1 MDYLNEKHLQLEQ
14 ALKMWQRA
22 LEAPFSDLNRD
33 ASIQRYEFSFE
44 LLWKVVKKYL
54 KEIEGF
60 ECNSPK
66 SCFREI
72 RMTLGLSE
80 ADIEI
85 CISMTEDR
93 NLSVHTYSEKMANDL
108 YKKFPEYLRVSKLI
122 AEKIKEK
129 AGFISLQI

>member
-1 MDYLNEKHLQLEQ
+1 MDYLEEKSAQLEQ
-14 ALKMWQRA
+14 ALKKWKQVLDM
-22 LEAPFSDLNRD
+22 PFSDVSRD

-72 RMTLGLSE
+72 RMTLELSDS
-80 ADIEI
+80 DIET

-93 NLSVHTYSEKMANDL
+93 NLSVHTYSEEMANDL
-108 YKKFPEYLRVSKLI
+108 YVKLPEYARV
-122 AEKIKEK
+122 AELTLKKIKEK
-129 AGFISLQI
+129 AKL

>member
-1 MDYLNEKHLQLEQ
+1 MDYLEEKHAQLEQ
-14 ALKMWQRA
+14 ALKKWKQA
-22 LEAPFSDLNRD
+22 LDAPFSDLSRD

-66 SCFREI
+66 SCFREV
-72 RMTLGLSE
+72 RMTLE
-80 ADIEI
+80 MNEDDIET

-93 NLSVHTYSEKMANDL
+93 NLSVHTYSEEMANSL
-108 YKKFPEYLRVSKLI
+108 YAKLPEYVRVSKLI
-122 AEKIKEK
+122 AKKIKEK
-129 AGFISLQI
+129 AGL

>member
-1 MDYLNEKHLQLEQ
+1 MDYLEEKHAQLEQ
-14 ALKMWQRA
+14 ALKMWENA
-22 LEAPFSDLNRD
+22 LNTTFSDISRD

-72 RMTLGLSE
+72 RMTLELNES
-80 ADIEI
+80 DIET
-85 CISMTEDR
+85 CINMTEDR
-93 NLSVHTYSEKMANDL
+93 NLSVHTYSEEMANNL
-108 YKKFPEYLRVSKLI
+108 YAKLPEYARVARLI
-122 AEKIKEK
+122 AVKIKEK
-129 AGFISLQI
+129 AKL

>member
-1 MDYLNEKHLQLEQ
+1 MDYLEEKHTQLEQ
-14 ALKMWQRA
+14 ALKKWKQVLDM
-22 LEAPFSDLNRD
+22 PFSDINRD

-72 RMTLGLSE
+72 RMTLDLNES
-80 ADIEI
+80 DIEI

-93 NLSVHTYSEKMANDL
+93 NLSVHTYSEEMANNL
-108 YKKFPEYLRVSKLI
+108 YAKLPEYARVSKLI
-122 AEKIKEK
+122 AKKIKEK
-129 AGFISLQI
+129 AKI

>member
-1 MDYLNEKHLQLEQ
+1 MDYLEAKYAQLEQ
-14 ALKMWQRA
+14 ALKKWEQA

-72 RMTLGLSE
+72 RMTLDLNESN
-80 ADIEI
+80 IEI

-93 NLSVHTYSEKMANDL
+93 NLSVHTYSEEMANNL
-108 YKKFPEYLRVSKLI
+108 YAKLPEYAKVSKLI
-122 AEKIKEK
+122 AQKIKEK
-129 AGFISLQI
+129 AGL

>member
-1 MDYLNEKHLQLEQ
+1 MDYLEEKSAQLEQ
-14 ALKMWQRA
+14 ALKKWKQVLDM
-22 LEAPFSDLNRD
+22 PFSDVSRD

-72 RMTLGLSE
+72 RMTLELSDS
-80 ADIEI
+80 DIET

-93 NLSVHTYSEKMANDL
+93 NLSVHTYSEEMANDL
-108 YKKFPEYLRVSKLI
+108 YVKLPEYARVAELI
-122 AEKIKEK
+122 LKKIKEK
-129 AGFISLQI
+129 AKL

>member
-1 MDYLNEKHLQLEQ
+1 MDYLGEKHAQLEQ
-14 ALKMWQRA
+14 ALKMWEKA
-22 LEAPFSDLNRD
+22 LNTTFSDISRD

-44 LLWKVVKKYL
+44 LLWKVIKKYL

-72 RMTLGLSE
+72 RMTLE
-80 ADIEI
+80 MNETDIET

-93 NLSVHTYSEKMANDL
+93 NLSVHTYSEEMANNL
-108 YKKFPEYLRVSKLI
+108 YAKLPEYARVSKLI
-122 AEKIKEK
+122 AKKIKEK
-129 AGFISLQI
+129 AKL

>member
-1 MDYLNEKHLQLEQ
+1 M
-14 ALKMWQRA
+14 
-22 LEAPFSDLNRD
+22 PFSDVSRD

-72 RMTLGLSE
+72 RMTLELSD
-80 ADIEI
+80 ADIET

-93 NLSVHTYSEKMANDL
+93 NLSVHTYSEEMANDL
-108 YKKFPEYLRVSKLI
+108 YAKLPEYARVSKLI
-122 AEKIKEK
+122 SKKIKERAK
-129 AGFISLQI
+129 I

>member
-1 MDYLNEKHLQLEQ
+1 MDYLEEKHAQLEQ
-14 ALKMWQRA
+14 ALKKWKEVLDM
-22 LEAPFSDLNRD
+22 PFSDVSRD

-72 RMTLGLSE
+72 RMTLELSD
-80 ADIEI
+80 ADIET

-93 NLSVHTYSEKMANDL
+93 NLSVHTYSEEMANDL
-108 YKKFPEYLRVSKLI
+108 YAKLPEYARVSKLI
-122 AEKIKEK
+122 AMKIKEK
-129 AGFISLQI
+129 AKI